1 MVIKTAYD
9 VQLLVESLTWD
20 KEQTLDDKVDT
31 LQQIAEREIK
41 QARHLVNQRVWDET
55 LDDEMAAKARW
66 QYVKDNHLFHE
77 AILDWAK
84 EQL

>member
-9 VQLLVESLTWD
+9 VQLLVDSMIWD
-20 KEQTLDDKVDT
+20 KEQNLDDKVDV
-31 LQQIAEREIK
+31 LQEIAEQELKR
-41 QARHLVNQRVWDET
+41 ARHLVNQRLWDET

-66 QYVKDNHLFHE
+66 QYIKDNHLFHE
-77 AILDWAK
+77 AILDWAQ

>member
-9 VQLLVESLTWD
+9 VQLLVDSMIWD
-20 KEQTLDDKVDT
+20 KEQNLDDKVDV
-31 LQQIAEREIK
+31 LQELAEQELKR
-41 QARHLVNQRVWDET
+41 ARHLVNQRVWDET

>member
-1 MVIKTAYD
+1 MVIKNKDD
-9 VQLLVESLTWD
+9 VQLLVDALTWD
-20 KEQTLDDKVDT
+20 KDQNLDDKVDA
-31 LQQIAEREIK
+31 LQQIAEQDLK
-41 QARHLVNQRVWDET
+41 QARHQVNQRVWDET

-66 QYVKDNHLFHE
+66 QYVKDNAIFHE

>member
-9 VQLLVESLTWD
+9 VQLLVDSMIWD
-20 KEQTLDDKVDT
+20 KEQNLDDKVDV
-31 LQQIAEREIK
+31 LQELAEQELKR
-41 QARHLVNQRVWDET
+41 ARHLVNQRVWDET

-84 EQL
+84 DQL

>member
-1 MVIKTAYD
+1 MVIKTKED
-9 VQLLVESLTWD
+9 VQHLVDSLDWERNQD
-20 KEQTLDDKVDT
+20 LDEMVDV
-31 LQQIAEREIK
+31 LQEIAERELK

-84 EQL
+84 DQL